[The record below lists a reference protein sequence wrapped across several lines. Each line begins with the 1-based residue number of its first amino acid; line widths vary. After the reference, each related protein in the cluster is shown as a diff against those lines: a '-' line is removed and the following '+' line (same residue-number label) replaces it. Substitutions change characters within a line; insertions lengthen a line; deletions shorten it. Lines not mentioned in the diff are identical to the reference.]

1 MENYDRINQQ
11 IQAKQD
17 ELQRANQQ
25 HTQRKCQIN
34 NAIARLRQQRNL
46 QKEQEKKNRKLEKER
61 KQRQQQYE
69 ILHFSYKYNA
79 LSVRK
84 LTEKL
89 EKLLNEI
96 NSEGED
102 NETKKN

>member
-1 MENYDRINQQ
+1 METSKLFQTQ

-46 QKEQEKKNRKLEKER
+46 QKEQEKKT
-61 KQRQQQYE
+61 Q
-69 ILHFSYKYNA
+69 
-79 LSVRK
+79 V
-84 LTEKL
+84 
-89 EKLLNEI
+89 
-96 NSEGED
+96 
-102 NETKKN
+102 